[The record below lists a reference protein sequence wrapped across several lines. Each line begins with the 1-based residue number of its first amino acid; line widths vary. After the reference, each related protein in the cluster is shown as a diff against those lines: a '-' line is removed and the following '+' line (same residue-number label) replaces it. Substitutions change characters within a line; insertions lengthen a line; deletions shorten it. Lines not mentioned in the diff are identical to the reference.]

1 MKKLFDE
8 LSYRVSKETTK
19 QYSTSFSL
27 GILALSPKIRNPIY
41 AVYGY
46 VRLADEIV
54 DSFHGYDKEKLLTK
68 FREETYQALED
79 GISLNPILQSF
90 QDTVNR
96 FDIDKKLINQFL
108 DSMQMDLQKVD
119 YNSDLYKQYILGSA
133 EVVGLMCLQIF
144 VEGNIAE
151 FERLKPFAM
160 KLGSAF
166 QKVNFLRDMKDDYQ
180 ILGRSYFPDVDI
192 TLFDNKIKAD
202 IEKDIE
208 KEFYEALIG
217 IKKLPS
223 SSRFG
228 VYLAY
233 RYYISLFRK
242 IKRTLAHK
250 IINQRIRISN
260 SKKISLMMS
269 SYLQY
274 KTSFLLKIIM
284 IHRLYKEQQL
294 NCDIEKAWK
303 FFSSANN
310 LSKITPKDMKFVV
323 LTKTDD
329 DEIYKGMIIDY
340 HVSPLL
346 GIKMNWTTEIKQVDF
361 QKSFTDYQQKGPY
374 KLWNHFHEFIPN
386 EKGVLMKDTV
396 DYELPMGFLGEIAH
410 KLFVKSKLEHIFSY
424 RNKVLDKMFNNK

>member
-8 LSYRVSKETTK
+8 LSYRVSKETTQ

-144 VEGNIAE
+144 VEGNVAE

-208 KEFYEALIG
+208 KEFSEALIG

-228 VYLAY
+228 VYLAF

-242 IKRTLAHK
+242 IKRTSAHK

-274 KTSFLLKIIM
+274 KTSFL
-284 IHRLYKEQQL
+284 
-294 NCDIEKAWK
+294 
-303 FFSSANN
+303 
-310 LSKITPKDMKFVV
+310 
-323 LTKTDD
+323 
-329 DEIYKGMIIDY
+329 
-340 HVSPLL
+340 
-346 GIKMNWTTEIKQVDF
+346 
-361 QKSFTDYQQKGPY
+361 
-374 KLWNHFHEFIPN
+374 
-386 EKGVLMKDTV
+386 
-396 DYELPMGFLGEIAH
+396 
-410 KLFVKSKLEHIFSY
+410 
-424 RNKVLDKMFNNK
+424 